1 MDDVIVE
8 SSLINGK
15 ILTSFERRQTM
26 RAARRVRSMTGLKQ
40 NWTVILFVEENIIIK
55 GREIQMN
62 ELLYSSDRKHQSR
75 RGGWPGRGHRG
86 WGSQVMCVSNNL
98 HLLRSQEGKEAL
110 SYGFKK
116 KIVVERQFTIDRLID
131 SQVRKRLHSTSKRH

>member
-1 MDDVIVE
+1 
-8 SSLINGK
+8 
-15 ILTSFERRQTM
+15 
-26 RAARRVRSMTGLKQ
+26 
-40 NWTVILFVEENIIIK
+40 
-55 GREIQMN
+55 
-62 ELLYSSDRKHQSR
+62 
-75 RGGWPGRGHRG
+75 
-86 WGSQVMCVSNNL
+86 MCVSNNL